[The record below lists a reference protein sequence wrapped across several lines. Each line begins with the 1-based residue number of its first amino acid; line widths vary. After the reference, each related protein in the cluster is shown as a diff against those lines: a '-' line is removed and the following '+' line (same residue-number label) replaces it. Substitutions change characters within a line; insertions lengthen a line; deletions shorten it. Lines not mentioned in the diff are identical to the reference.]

1 MESAMKVALVGAT
14 GNIGSRI
21 LKELVSRGH
30 TVTAIARK
38 PDAVAGPQVT
48 VTTGDAFDERAV
60 AELLKGHDAVVSSL
74 PFVPG
79 LARTMIDAV
88 RHSGVKRYLMVGG
101 AGSLE
106 VAPGQMLKD
115 TLQLPDAVRA
125 IIEEG
130 YKALQLLRTEHELEW
145 TYFSPAA
152 EIGPGERTGKF
163 RLGGDQLV
171 KDASGKSRI
180 SYEDYAIALVDE
192 LEKPQNIRKRFTIA
206 Y

>member
-1 MESAMKVALVGAT
+1 MKVALVGAT
-14 GNIGSRI
+14 GNIGTRI
-21 LKELVSRGH
+21 RKELVSRGH

-38 PDAVAGPQVT
+38 PDAAAGAQVAT
-48 VTTGDAFDERAV
+48 KTGDAFDEKSL

-74 PFVPG
+74 PFAPG

-88 RHSGVKRYLMVGG
+88 KRSGVKRYIMVGG

-106 VAPGQMLKD
+106 VAPGKMLKD

-130 YKALQLLRTEHELEW
+130 YQALQLLRAEHELEW

-152 EIGPGERTGKF
+152 EIGPGERTGRF
-163 RLGGDQLV
+163 RLGGDELV
-171 KDASGKSRI
+171 KDANGKSRI

-192 LEKPQNIRKRFTIA
+192 LEKSQHIRKRFTAA